1 MGSGQV
7 VIRQKE
13 NKVLLPEHAVLEA
26 GPTQWQMPAVVPF
39 PNV

>member
-26 GPTQWQMPAVVPF
+26 GLTQRQDVRSGSLP
-39 PNV
+39 